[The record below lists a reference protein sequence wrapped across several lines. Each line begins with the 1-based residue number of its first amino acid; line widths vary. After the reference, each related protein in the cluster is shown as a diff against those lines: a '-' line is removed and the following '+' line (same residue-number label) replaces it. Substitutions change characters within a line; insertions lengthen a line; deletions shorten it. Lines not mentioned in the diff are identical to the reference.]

1 VGKSDVPESLDR
13 LLLPLLSEKVYFRP
27 AGALSAPADLLHGTE
42 AVVYVACSTLC
53 FTRYPLDQALRI
65 IGELDFSKVDVAIH
79 EKGPHLRPSQVAK
92 DVAAAAQRIRI
103 GPSLSPAA
111 FNVEIDAQGEEF
123 IRQLRAVCRLAR
135 LSNVATVTL
144 SAAPAGSPLDAEV
157 SRLQRLTRL
166 AQAEGVIL
174 CLETRMGTLAEMPGT
189 AVELCERVDGLGLT
203 LDPSH
208 FLAGP
213 NQGQNYDVVFPY
225 VRHVHLRDSGRSM
238 EKFQVQV
245 GQGEIEYGRIIAQL
259 ARHHYERLLT
269 VEILDIP
276 DAPFAIDHEVRKL
289 KYLLESLV

>member
-1 VGKSDVPESLDR
+1 MLKAASGL
-13 LLLPLLSEKVYFRP
+13 
-27 AGALSAPADLLHGTE
+27 APSRLHGIVPTASFIGTLAAEKTNDTWE
-42 AVVYVACSTLC
+42 AAVYVACSTLC
-53 FTRYPLDQALRI
+53 FLRYPLDQALRI

-92 DVAAAAQRIRI
+92 DVALAAQQIRI

-135 LSNVATVTL
+135 LSNVTTITLPAAT
-144 SAAPAGSPLDAEV
+144 AGTPLEVEVERLERLVHLAE
-157 SRLQRLTRL
+157 
-166 AQAEGVIL
+166 AEGVIL
-174 CLETRMGTLAEMPGT
+174 CLETRIGTVTELP
-189 AVELCERVDGLGLT
+189 AVAADLCDRIEGLGLT

-213 NQGQNYDVVFPY
+213 HQGQNYDIVFPY
-225 VRHVHLRDSGRSM
+225 VRHVHLRDTGRSM

-276 DAPFAIDHEVRKL
+276 DAPFAVDHEVRKL